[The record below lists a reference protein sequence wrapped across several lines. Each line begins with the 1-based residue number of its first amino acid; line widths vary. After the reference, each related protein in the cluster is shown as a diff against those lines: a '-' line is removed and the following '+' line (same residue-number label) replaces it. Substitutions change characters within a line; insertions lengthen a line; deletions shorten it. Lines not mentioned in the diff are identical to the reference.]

1 MTRSPALLP
10 LLALLACSGEGVDA
24 PVLPALPDRVSRE
37 ELPPPEAERPVQ
49 ELVITLT
56 GEVRG
61 EVKPCGCPTTPYGGF
76 ARRARLLERIR
87 AQGLPTFVLDAGE
100 MLVKGLR
107 NEATPD
113 RTARATTVLRLATE
127 LGLDAWAPA
136 RMDVE
141 ALGPAGVLASPG
153 VCTRPEDL
161 GLKLPA
167 ARVIERDGVRL
178 GVLGLA
184 GSDALRATP
193 GAAVEALRAAMT
205 NLTADAWVLL
215 SNADE
220 NVNTAV
226 AEQVKGLG
234 AVLATRGPQHD
245 APRTTAGAPVIEAPD
260 RGRYLTVLHVAL
272 GADHGPWSLVEGGAW
287 DRYASERSML
297 GVAPP
302 ATREAVA
309 RRVATLRAEVAPLM
323 PGRRLVQVED
333 LPLGSDLDGAST
345 LDATLRAWANQSEA
359 DAERRAQT
367 PSSRAGAYAGTGS
380 CARCHADRLAAWT
393 FHPHAKAYGT
403 LLARGAG
410 QDPECLGCHTT
421 GWGQAGG
428 YGEPTPAALRTWKGV
443 QCEACHG
450 PLGAHPDPQRGAPKV
465 TEAACRRCHDEANSP
480 QFDYASYL
488 ARTSCTMVSAQDA
501 TPPAESPLR

>member
-1 MTRSPALLP
+1 MTRLPALLP
-10 LLALLACSGEGVDA
+10 LVALLACSGEGTDTPA
-24 PVLPALPDRVSRE
+24 LPALPDRVNRE
-37 ELPPPEAERPVQ
+37 ELPPPETARPVK
-49 ELVITLT
+49 EVVIALT

-107 NEATPD
+107 NEATTE
-113 RTARATTVLRLATE
+113 RKARATTVLRLATE

-136 RMDVE
+136 RIDVD
-141 ALGPAGVLASPG
+141 ALGAAGVSASPA
-153 VCTRPEDL
+153 VCARPDDL
-161 GLKLPA
+161 GVDAPA
-167 ARVIERDGVRL
+167 ARVVERGGVRL

-184 GSDALRATP
+184 GSDAMRATP

-205 NLTADAWVLL
+205 NVSADAWVLL

-226 AEQVKGLG
+226 AEQVPGLG
-234 AVLATRGPQHD
+234 AVLATRGAQHD
-245 APRTTAGAPVIEAPD
+245 RPRTTGGAPVIETPD

-272 GADHGPWSLVEGGAW
+272 GAEHGPWTLVEGGAW
-287 DRYASERSML
+287 ERLSSERRML
-297 GVAPP
+297 GVAPA

-309 RRVATLRAEVAPLM
+309 RRVETLRAEVAPRM
-323 PGRRLVQVED
+323 AGRRLVQVED

-345 LDATLRAWANQSEA
+345 LDATLSAWANQSEA

-393 FHPHAKAYGT
+393 FHPHAKAHGT
-403 LLARGAG
+403 LLTRGAG

-421 GWGQAGG
+421 GWGQPGG

-465 TEAACRRCHDEANSP
+465 TEATCRRCHDEANSP
-480 QFDYASYL
+480 QFDYGTYL
-488 ARTSCTMVSAQDA
+488 ARISCTMVSTQEA